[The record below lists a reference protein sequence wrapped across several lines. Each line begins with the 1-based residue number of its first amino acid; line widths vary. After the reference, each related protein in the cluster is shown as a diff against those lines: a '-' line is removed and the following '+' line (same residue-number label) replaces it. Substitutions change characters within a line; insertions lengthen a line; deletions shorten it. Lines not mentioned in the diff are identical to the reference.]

1 MRSLATAE
9 ILPPAPMTLDEWA
22 DMDEDEPGELV
33 DGHLEDEEVPD
44 NLHEA
49 VAAWLF
55 RMLGV
60 WGAERRAAVFG
71 AEHKLGVSKTRGR
84 KPDVSMYAPG
94 TRLGRGSLSRTAPL
108 LVVEVLSP
116 RPRDV
121 RRDRLDKRSEYARF
135 GVKLYLLVD
144 PEARVL
150 ELYEL
155 GADGRYVLDAAVS
168 EGKLRLPGCEG
179 LELDLDALW
188 AEVAWIVGEEPEEQE
203 AREAAT
209 EGDDDVV

>member
-1 MRSLATAE
+1 
-9 ILPPAPMTLDEWA
+9 MTLEAWA

-33 DGHLEDEEVPD
+33 DGHLEDEEVP
-44 NLHEA
+44 NHLHEA
-49 VAAWLF
+49 VVAWL
-55 RMLGV
+55 LATLHG
-60 WGAERRAAVFG
+60 WASQRRAAVLG
-71 AEHKLGVSKTRGR
+71 SDHKLGVSKTHGR
-84 KPDVSMYAPG
+84 KPDISMYAPG

-116 RPRDV
+116 RPRDI
-121 RRDRLDKRSEYARF
+121 RRDRLDKRAEYAHF

-150 ELYEL
+150 ELHEL
-155 GADGRYVLDAAVS
+155 GADGRYVLDAAA

-188 AEVAWIVGEEPEEQE
+188 AEVAWIVDDVSDEQAPRDAE
-203 AREAAT
+203 AT

>member
-1 MRSLATAE
+1 
-9 ILPPAPMTLDEWA
+9 MTLEEWA
-22 DMDEDEPGELV
+22 DMDEDEPGEFV

-44 NLHEA
+44 HLHEA
-49 VAAWLF
+49 VVAWLIRF
-55 RMLGV
+55 LGL
-60 WGAERRAAVFG
+60 WGAERRAPVLG
-71 AEHKLGVSKTRGR
+71 SEHKLGVSKTRGR

-94 TRLGRGSLSRTAPL
+94 TRLGRGSLSLTAPL

-116 RPRDV
+116 RPCDV
-121 RRDRLDKRSEYARF
+121 RRDRLDKRAEYARF

-144 PEARVL
+144 PEARVF

-155 GADGRYVLDAAVS
+155 GADGRYVLDASAF
-168 EGKLRLPGCEG
+168 EGKVRLPGCEG

-188 AEVAWIVGEEPEEQE
+188 AEVAWILGDEAEE
-203 AREAAT
+203 REANEAVT